1 MTSSS
6 EINAVHVANMPQDS
20 KDHLYMSEAL
30 RLAKKGVFTT
40 HPNPRVGCVLVKD
53 DQIIGRGWH
62 RKAGEAHAE
71 IHAIKQ
77 AGLLAKGACA
87 YVTLEPCSHFGK
99 TPPCADA
106 LIKADVARVV
116 VAIEDPNPSVAG
128 RGIAKLKAQ
137 GIDVVV
143 NVLADQA
150 KAINKGFIKRMELG
164 LPWVSIKMAM
174 SVDGRTAMA
183 SGESQWITGPQA
195 RSDVQRIRAESSAI
209 MTGIGTLLHDDAALT
224 VRAEQFDVECFSD
237 NVTCLANSEPNE
249 NFDGVSLDEIIHNQA
264 LRVVV
269 DSQARMPITAR
280 LLETKSRV
288 LWVVSENVSLN
299 ATQKAISELDFVDVF
314 VLPAMQPADFLHA
327 VLQHL
332 ASLECNEVLIEAGST
347 LAGSFVEAGLWDE
360 LIVYMAPKLLGSHAR
375 PLLNLPIDEMS
386 HSKGLVLKDVRQFGD
401 DLRLIYQ
408 ATKPSLQAV

>member
-1 MTSSS
+1 MTFSP
-6 EINAVHVANMPQDS
+6 EINASGLANMSQDA

-30 RLAKKGVFTT
+30 QLAKKGVFST
-40 HPNPRVGCVLVKD
+40 HPNPRVGCVLVKG
-53 DQIIGRGWH
+53 DQVVGRGWH

-77 AGLLAKGACA
+77 AGFLAKGACA

-106 LIKADVARVV
+106 LIKAEVSRVV
-116 VAIEDPNPSVAG
+116 IATQDPNPSVAG
-128 RGIAKLKAQ
+128 RGVAKLEEH

-150 KAINKGFIKRMELG
+150 RALNKGFIKRMELG

-209 MTGIGTLLHDDAALT
+209 ITGIGTLLHDDAALT
-224 VRAEQFDVECFSD
+224 VRAEQFDVERFSGS
-237 NVTCLANSEPNE
+237 VTSLALNGHDE
-249 NFDGVSLDEIIHNQA
+249 NFDGVSLDEIIQNQA

-269 DSQARMPITAR
+269 DSQARMPLAAR

-288 LWVVSENVSLN
+288 LWVVSENVSFN
-299 ATQKAISELDFVDVF
+299 ATQTAISGLDFVEVLS
-314 VLPAMQPADFLHA
+314 LPAMQPAEFLHKI
-327 VLQHL
+327 LQHL
-332 ASLECNEVLIEAGST
+332 AALECNEVLIEAGST

-360 LIVYMAPKLLGSHAR
+360 LIVYMAPKLLGSQAR
-375 PLLNLPIDEMS
+375 SLLNLPIDEMI
-386 HSKGLVLKDVRQFGD
+386 HSKGLVLKDLRQFGD

-408 ATKPSLQAV
+408 AAKPSLPVV